1 MSRVSTEARFLELTN
16 GSMRLLQYNGVKRFG
31 MVKKM
36 VSGGV
41 QWSFFRFVKSG
52 DKNLYRG
59 KGGGGL

>member
-41 QWSFFRFVKSG
+41 QWSFFRFVKGG
-52 DKNLYRG
+52 DKNL
-59 KGGGGL
+59 